1 MDKLISILE
10 AYKEEKLDN
19 LVEKIKNIKID
30 DYKKYVKDDKKGEKY
45 VKTLI
50 HSTDDIDV
58 FIITWNINN
67 TSGRHSHGS
76 KGCVMMMLEGSVNQ
90 CIYNGN
96 VNIYSVLRDGC
107 TYYIDNDIGE
117 HDISNKSNKVAISLH
132 IYQKNLYNK

>member
-10 AYKEEKLDN
+10 DYKEEKLEN
-19 LVEKIKNIKID
+19 LVEQIKDIKID
-30 DYKKYVKDDKKGEKY
+30 DYKKYVDDKKGEKY

>member
-1 MDKLISILE
+1 MDKLINILNF
-10 AYKEEKLDN
+10 YKEEKLDN

-30 DYKKYVKDDKKGEKY
+30 DYKKYVDDKKGEKY